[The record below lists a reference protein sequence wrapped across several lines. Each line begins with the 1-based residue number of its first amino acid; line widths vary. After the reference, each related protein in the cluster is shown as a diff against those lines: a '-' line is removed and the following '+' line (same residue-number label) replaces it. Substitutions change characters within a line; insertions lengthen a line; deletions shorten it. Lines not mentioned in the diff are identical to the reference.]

1 MMDNNQI
8 EAIAKELKELYRAQK
23 TIEEKIKSKEN
34 QIKGEM
40 TTRGITE
47 LNAGIYK
54 IKYLKFSQEKFDS
67 KKFKMNNEALYN
79 QFKKIVN
86 TSKFTI
92 DD

>member
-1 MMDNNQI
+1 MDNNQI
-8 EAIAKELKELYRAQK
+8 EATAKELKELYRAQK
-23 TIEEKIKSKEN
+23 FINKKVEEKEKE
-34 QIKGEM
+34 IKGEM
-40 TTRGITE
+40 TSRSISE
-47 LNAGIYK
+47 LEIGVYK
-54 IKYLKFSQEKFDS
+54 IKYLKFSQEKFDT